1 MPELLECGRIIN
13 THGVRGEVKIDPWCD
28 SPVLFE
34 QLPCLYIDGTAYSI
48 SQSRPHKGFVLCK
61 LEGID
66 SLDQAM
72 TLKNK
77 VVYLDRDQVELEE
90 GAYFIADIIGF
101 SVYDTRTEQ
110 IIGTLEEVRPS
121 PASDLYCIATPR
133 GQVLT
138 PAVPAF
144 VNRVDFENRRLE
156 LNTIPGMLP
165 DEN

>member
-48 SQSRPHKGFVLCK
+48 TQSRPHKGFVLCK

-77 VVYLDRDQVELEE
+77 VVYLDRDQVELED
-90 GAYFIADIIGF
+90 GAYFIAD
-101 SVYDTRTEQ
+101 S
-110 IIGTLEEVRPS
+110 IGTLEEVRPS

-133 GQVLT
+133 GQVLI

-144 VNRVDFENRRLE
+144 VHRVDFENRRLE
-156 LNTIPGMLP
+156 LNTSPGMLP

>member
-48 SQSRPHKGFVLCK
+48 TQSRPHKGFVLCK

-77 VVYLDRDQVELEE
+77 VVYLDRDQVELED

-121 PASDLYCIATPR
+121 PASDLYCIVTPR
-133 GQVLT
+133 GQVLI

-144 VNRVDFENRRLE
+144 VHRVDFENRRLE